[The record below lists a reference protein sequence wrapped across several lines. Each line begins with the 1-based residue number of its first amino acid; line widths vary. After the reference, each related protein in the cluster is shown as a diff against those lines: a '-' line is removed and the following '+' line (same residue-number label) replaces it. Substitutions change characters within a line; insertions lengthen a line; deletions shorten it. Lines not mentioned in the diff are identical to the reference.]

1 MNESLEAEVQKLK
14 ERNTRVDLDKD
25 WERSLTRRIFIV
37 LITYCVAVVWL
48 YIIKEHD
55 IWLKAVVPAA
65 GYILSTISIPQLK
78 RAWLNLKGAE

>member
-48 YIIKEHD
+48 YIINEHD